1 MFAIHPLDGAFQR
14 VDRAQEH
21 FGELQRHISVIR
33 QRYVDTARIYFD
45 PNPPHRAYAYPS
57 GEISYP
63 PILSIVLGE
72 ICYNLR
78 SALDYL
84 IFELAREDSGTIQDG
99 TQFPIDDTPQKFAGN
114 IRTRLK
120 GLSDAHVAAIEK
132 LQPYNGC
139 TWTKFLRTI
148 SNPDKHRTLT
158 PRGSTF
164 NVEIVGEARSGM
176 AFVPNVSTV
185 RQAKRPDGIE
195 VQVELVGFLNII
207 VPVNIHPAL
216 GILGD
221 DVEEITVK
229 LIAEVRDLLQAFKPE
244 FQTIDM
250 TTVRHRFK

>member
-1 MFAIHPLDGAFQR
+1 MFVIHPLDGAFQR

-21 FGELQRHISVIR
+21 FSGLQRHISAIR
-33 QRYVDTARIYFD
+33 QRYADAARIHFD
-45 PNPPHRAYAYPS
+45 PDPPHRANVYPS
-57 GEISYP
+57 AEISYP
-63 PILSIVLGE
+63 PILSIALGE

-84 IFELAREDSGTIQDG
+84 VFELAREDSGVIQDG
-99 TQFPIDDTPQKFAGN
+99 TQFPIDDTPQKFAKHVP
-114 IRTRLK
+114 TRLK
-120 GLSDAHVAAIEK
+120 GLNAAHVSAIDM

-139 TWTKFLRTI
+139 TWTKLLRTI

-164 NVEIVGEARSGM
+164 NVEIVEEAQSGV
-176 AFVPNVSTV
+176 AFVPNFSTI
-185 RQAKRPDGIE
+185 RHAKRPDGIE

-207 VPVNIHPAL
+207 VPVNIHPTL

-221 DVEEITVK
+221 DVEVITVK
-229 LIAEVRDLLQAFKPE
+229 LITEVRDLLQAFKPE

-250 TTVRHRFK
+250 TTVRHRY